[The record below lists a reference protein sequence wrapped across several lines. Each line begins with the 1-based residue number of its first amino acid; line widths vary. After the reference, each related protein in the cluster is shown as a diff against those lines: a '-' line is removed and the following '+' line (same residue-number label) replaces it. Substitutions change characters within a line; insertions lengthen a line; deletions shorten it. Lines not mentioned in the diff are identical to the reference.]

1 MLSNPFQTAY
11 SALYKTIRMLD
22 LDAVAAYASRSTL
35 FVVISF
41 FPFMIMLLSLLQFL
55 PISAEEFTH
64 YYLGFVPH
72 TIRELLVGMIDEIG
86 ESTHEAVLPMA
97 AITALW
103 SASGGLYA
111 LTKGMNAMVK
121 RPETRRYWIVRT
133 ISVLYTL
140 VFLVI
145 LLAVLLVLVF
155 GDRFYQIVKERFP
168 FWQSGMASVISVRAL
183 VSVIVLTAF
192 FVLLYKT
199 VPNRHTRWLAE
210 LPGAILS
217 AISWMG
223 VSYLYSLYIAQER
236 VVRVYGSL
244 AAVVLLLIWLY
255 ACMYIVFI
263 GAKINYLLRKKND
276 L

>member
-1 MLSNPFQTAY
+1 M
-11 SALYKTIRMLD
+11 
-22 LDAVAAYASRSTL
+22 
-35 FVVISF
+35 
-41 FPFMIMLLSLLQFL
+41 
-55 PISAEEFTH
+55 
-64 YYLGFVPH
+64 
-72 TIRELLVGMIDEIG
+72 
-86 ESTHEAVLPMA
+86 
-97 AITALW
+97 
-103 SASGGLYA
+103 
-111 LTKGMNAMVK
+111 
-121 RPETRRYWIVRT
+121 
-133 ISVLYTL
+133 
-140 VFLVI
+140 
-145 LLAVLLVLVF
+145 
-155 GDRFYQIVKERFP
+155 
-168 FWQSGMASVISVRAL
+168 
-183 VSVIVLTAF
+183 SVIVLTAF